1 MGEVGEVGE
10 VVDWGGGA
18 PGRVVSVVDP
28 ESRHVHKSRNVY
40 RDGCEA
46 RVGAEPDTG
55 LINGVELTAGDTVD
69 DFDPEISI

>member
-1 MGEVGEVGE
+1 M
-10 VVDWGGGA
+10 VDWGGGA